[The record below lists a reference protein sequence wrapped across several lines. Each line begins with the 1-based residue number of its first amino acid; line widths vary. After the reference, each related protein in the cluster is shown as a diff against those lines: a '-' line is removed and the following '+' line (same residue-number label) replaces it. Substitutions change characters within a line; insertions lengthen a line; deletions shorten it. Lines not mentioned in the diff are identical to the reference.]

1 MPGLDYIKR
10 YQTGGDVTTTTEEE
24 TAERPIPVAK
34 APVSKGPYA
43 LPTPVGK
50 TAVDEGILQRMQE
63 LINEREAR
71 KGGFNEA
78 MLDAQAWWSGGQAGP
93 YKALT
98 ERRAQKEAD
107 EATTFQMRRD
117 LAQQRMAQERAKA
130 RMVDV
135 LGPQGG
141 TPGAETGAAAAPP
154 GSGAILFGVSPTQ
167 SKYLIDLVRD
177 PATRQVVIDQAKDDP
192 DAAAATV
199 RAYVA
204 KNSGDTELV
213 KDLRYG
219 MDNGLITQDAARN
232 IFQLRVA
239 GGPEAFKP
247 IPFTGV
253 VGGKPGTY
261 ERQPLA
267 AAAQLGGPAATPAA
281 PAQRP
286 PVPGMG
292 APQAAPSAPTA
303 TVPTPAARPTM
314 AGPAAAAP
322 SAPAAAPA
330 APIAAPTTPQM
341 PPAQAPRPVV
351 PAPVASGISKEDL
364 AIYQDVES
372 TRGKE
377 RAKESE
383 VERKAFKASVSTDD
397 VIDRKVVSDRIAKLV
412 KDNPKIAGVI
422 SDPTFFNGLA
432 QLVKTGVSTPRGPIG
447 LEAIEEF
454 VFNSLPSTDFP
465 DKAERRELASYLA
478 RFELM
483 NSQMI
488 KGQGQVSNAERQ
500 IIRDASVSISDPAE
514 VIYKRAKMVARRAE
528 LDSQLSD
535 IYGAKEY
542 TNFEDFKRD
551 PAYKAAFKQYENDLR
566 NIVNEKVV
574 LTKANI
580 KANQV
585 RQRKAA
591 QQMPQ
596 DIADIVNKYTVPQ
609 QTGNK

>member
-219 MDNGLITQDAARN
+219 MDKGLITQDAARN

-247 IPFTGV
+247 IPFMGV
-253 VGGKPGTY
+253 VGGQPGTY

-267 AAAQLGGPAATPAA
+267 AAAQLGGPAAAPAAPAA

-292 APQAAPSAPTA
+292 APQAAPSAMPTA
-303 TVPTPAARPTM
+303 VPTARPQM
-314 AGPAAAAP
+314 AAPPAPTP
-322 SAPAAAPA
+322 SAPVA

-341 PPAQAPRPVV
+341 PAAQAPRPAVS
-351 PAPVASGISKEDL
+351 PAASPVSKESL
-364 AIYQDVES
+364 AIMQDVES

-383 VERKAFKASVSTDD
+383 AERKAFKASVSSDD
-397 VIDRKVVSDRIAKLV
+397 VVDRKIISDRIATLV
-412 KDNPKIAGVI
+412 KENPKIAGVI

-432 QLVKTGVSTPRGPIG
+432 QLVKTGVSTPRGPVG
-447 LEAIEEF
+447 LQDIEEF

-465 DKAERRELASYLA
+465 DKVQRRELASYLA

-483 NSQMI
+483 NSALV

-514 VIYKRAKMVARRAE
+514 LIYKRAKMVARRAE

-566 NIVNEKVV
+566 GIVNEKVV
-574 LTKANI
+574 LSKENI
-580 KANQV
+580 KANKV
-585 RQRKAA
+585 KQRKSSE
-591 QQMPQ
+591 MPE
-596 DIADIVNKYTVPQ
+596 DIRNIINQYVPPQ
-609 QTGNK
+609 PARKP